1 MRILVSMATTTK
13 KLRLRRGDRRVLESW
28 VRSRTL
34 PRRQVERAKIV
45 LAAFRGESSRGIAA
59 SVGIARDTARLWM
72 RRYEADG
79 LDGIER
85 DQPRPGRPR
94 KITRKVE
101 EDIVQKTTGENPP
114 PEESTHWTSRLMGR
128 PWASTM

>member
-1 MRILVSMATTTK
+1 
-13 KLRLRRGDRRVLESW
+13 
-28 VRSRTL
+28 
-34 PRRQVERAKIV
+34 
-45 LAAFRGESSRGIAA
+45 
-59 SVGIARDTARLWM
+59 M

-85 DQPRPGRPR
+85 DRPRPGRPR

-114 PEESTHWTSRLMGR
+114 PEESTHWTSRLMGKALGIDHVSIWR
-128 PWASTM
+128 VWRKYGLKPHQSGASSFRAIPALSRSSTTWWAST

>member
-1 MRILVSMATTTK
+1 MRIIGVWLQRPRSCDCDFGVID
-13 KLRLRRGDRRVLESW
+13 GVLESW

-79 LDGIER
+79 LDGIE
-85 DQPRPGRPR
+85 
-94 KITRKVE
+94 
-101 EDIVQKTTGENPP
+101 
-114 PEESTHWTSRLMGR
+114 TS
-128 PWASTM
+128 

>member
-79 LDGIER
+79 L
-85 DQPRPGRPR
+85 
-94 KITRKVE
+94 V
-101 EDIVQKTTGENPP
+101 IVYLTPDHPVASVGGWD
-114 PEESTHWTSRLMGR
+114 SLLASVSLSRSAKLRLSLRGCG
-128 PWASTM
+128 